1 MRIVNRCR
9 KVALAWVLLASVFC
23 SPSYAADA
31 VPELPRHLLIAR
43 ELAENIKPANN
54 HYSLGVQSISF
65 PGDVFS
71 SDYVMRADC
80 SGLLLALIERAHYPV
95 RTQLAFLNWTPSR
108 KRPVAEDFVFSIE
121 TGKGF
126 QQIIDVRLIRP
137 GDVLAHAMLNA
148 SDKSQTGT
156 TGHVMLVDSEAKKIE
171 PRNPLVAGTEQYEVA
186 IIDSNIEYLGS
197 DDTRLADPSNKITGL
212 GRGTIRLYADTDGA
226 LVGWARNFKNT
237 NRFFSYS
244 TRFPSDTK
252 ERKAAIGRLI
262 TQ

>member
-1 MRIVNRCR
+1 MRLTRRWKKAAFAC
-9 KVALAWVLLASVFC
+9 LLLSSVFC
-23 SPSYAADA
+23 LASYAEETATA
-31 VPELPRHLLIAR
+31 LPRHLLIAR

-54 HYSLGVQSISF
+54 HYSLGGQSVSF

-80 SGLLLALIERAHYPV
+80 SGFLLAVIERAHYPV

-126 QQIIDVRLIRP
+126 QQISDVRLIRP

-148 SDKSQTGT
+148 GDKAQTGT
-156 TGHVMLVDSEAKKIE
+156 TGHVMLLDSVAKKIE
-171 PRNPLVAGTEQYEVA
+171 PRNPLVEGTEQYEVA
-186 IIDSNIEYLGS
+186 IIDSNAEYLGS
-197 DDTRLADPSNKITGL
+197 DDTRLADPANKITGL
-212 GRGTIRLYADTDGA
+212 GRGTIRLYADADGA

-237 NRFFSYS
+237 NRFFSY
-244 TRFPSDTK
+244 TPRFPSDTK

-262 TQ
+262 SQ